1 MVNLTTAVVFV
12 YYSLA
17 KLMLVTRCFGSGGR
31 SISSSLGHVYFKCYT
46 HNVRC
51 KTVTG
56 VVMIKYVVYYRV
68 STKGQGESG
77 LGLEAQKRDVDLYLD
92 GYSKAPYEVL
102 STLTDVKSGK
112 GGLRDRHALLRAVEL
127 SERSG
132 ATLLVAKLDRLSRD
146 VELIAHL
153 VKRVELK
160 VACMPNADKFQLHL
174 YAALAEQER
183 DFISARTKS
192 ALAAAKARGVK
203 LGGYRG
209 QTKARN
215 TALSEDV
222 TRFAESHKMTLEL
235 MLGQGLSLR
244 EMAVRLN
251 GGGFLTRSG
260 VRFGPV
266 QVKRMISRLGL

>member
-1 MVNLTTAVVFV
+1 M
-12 YYSLA
+12 
-17 KLMLVTRCFGSGGR
+17 
-31 SISSSLGHVYFKCYT
+31 
-46 HNVRC
+46 
-51 KTVTG
+51 
-56 VVMIKYVVYYRV
+56 

-77 LGLEAQKRDVDLYLD
+77 LGLEAQKRGIDLYLD
-92 GYSKAPYEVL
+92 GYSKSPYEVL

-112 GGLRDRHALLRAVEL
+112 GGLADRQALQEAVEL
-127 SERSG
+127 SVKSG

-192 ALAAAKARGVK
+192 ALEAAKTRGVK

-209 QTKARN
+209 QTKVRN
-215 TALSEDV
+215 AVLNEDV
-222 TRFAESHKMTLEL
+222 TRFAESHKVTLVL
-235 MLGQGLSLR
+235 MLEQGLSLR
-244 EMAVRLN
+244 EMALRLN
-251 GGGFLTRSG
+251 GGGFRTRSG
-260 VRFGPV
+260 GEFAPTQVR
-266 QVKRMISRLGL
+266 RLLIRLKLKEVNLDK